1 MQLVSITSK
10 LRLNLNAKSPTLKHG
25 LSEQDLV
32 LHIMFHLAV
41 HVFDTLKLN
50 LYYYDYYYEVLCIF
64 GPLE

>member
-32 LHIMFHLAV
+32 LHMFHLTV
-41 HVFDTLKLN
+41 HVSDTLKLN
-50 LYYYDYYYEVLCIF
+50 LYYDYYYEVLCIF